1 MLSFVE
7 DRLYEILRL
16 LTCTC
21 PGSSP
26 PLKLQLPLGQIL
38 EPFGVSADIVNEYD
52 AFFATD
58 VRVILKK
65 AATAADDV
73 ELCQTFP
80 ESVNA
85 EPSDDFLRI
94 TCGDRPDFL
103 TDLIMPA
110 CTAAPEH
117 RLDHAFRDILRVKAA
132 ELSPDF
138 THANGHAVLFCGN
151 ALFDW
156 LPVHDAHD
164 IHGSVANIDEHIFAG
179 HITGMKHGSVPLR
192 ENEDLP
198 DMDPVVLSPEI
209 KFGIDV
215 LHEIFAE
222 FIFLPGDPGKRKT
235 CRQDY
240 ICIAESPHIEFF
252 RDGCQRQDEKIIRIC
267 LLALV
272 SHVVLTDHIILIPVS
287 DKVPADDRF
296 LIGSV
301 HTGEME
307 GYESTLERIVYP
319 ALGNMKL
326 SQINILPI
334 QKLYD
339 DLVAEGKAPASLRQ
353 WHKEQMMLSLHLQ
366 GLWKGYTGK
375 EFDKNFIFIQMET
388 GMPMDVGTPTHK
400 FKEILKM
407 YNETHGSENQ
417 LPEITLHELRHTS
430 ATLLLANGTDI
441 ETVSHRLGHSKASTT
456 LDIYGHAMK
465 KMDSKASDTLESILS
480 NRKKA

>member
-1 MLSFVE
+1 MLSFAE
-7 DRLYEILRL
+7 DRLYEILRS

-52 AFFATD
+52 AFFVTD
-58 VRVILKK
+58 VRVILKE

-117 RLDHAFRDILRVKAA
+117 RLDHAFQDILRVKAA

-240 ICIAESPHIEFF
+240 ICIAEAPHIEFF
-252 RDGCQRQDEKIIRIC
+252 RDGCQRQDEKIAANMTACTVEELEHVSEEDLREAARASQQTISQRFSENMTKEMLEAYRQNCIANGLDVICDFNGLSASFLSMMEKDLDLHISLEINDDKRLEDYITYDEETMLISPWDVKEVVVTALRI
-267 LLALV
+267 
-272 SHVVLTDHIILIPVS
+272 SRKTDGQNEVRIPV
-287 DKVPADDRF
+287 ADYREF
-296 LIGSV
+296 QNNITSICGLL
-301 HTGEME
+301 
-307 GYESTLERIVYP
+307 YNTLEKQSGTVP
-319 ALGNMKL
+319 DG
-326 SQINILPI
+326 Q
-334 QKLYD
+334 
-339 DLVAEGKAPASLRQ
+339 EGKVWRA
-353 WHKEQMMLSLHLQ
+353 
-366 GLWKGYTGK
+366 
-375 EFDKNFIFIQMET
+375 
-388 GMPMDVGTPTHK
+388 
-400 FKEILKM
+400 
-407 YNETHGSENQ
+407 
-417 LPEITLHELRHTS
+417 
-430 ATLLLANGTDI
+430 
-441 ETVSHRLGHSKASTT
+441 
-456 LDIYGHAMK
+456 
-465 KMDSKASDTLESILS
+465 
-480 NRKKA
+480 